1 MFILPPEGRSPS
13 PSTVSLVVTL
23 PSQSH
28 LSKAGLTDHRA
39 TVIAGGDYAHKD
51 VRHTETIGNDDESY
65 SVNSVDY
72 CEKFLRSAHLGRGLV
87 NNQWRDQ
94 VFKKNGGDAFT
105 GNFKLTD
112 FGLSFS

>member
-1 MFILPPEGRSPS
+1 MFILPPEGRSHS

-51 VRHTETIGNDDESY
+51 VRHTETLGNEDESY
-65 SVNSVDY
+65 SVNFFHY
-72 CEKFLRSAHLGRGLV
+72 CYKFLRSVHLRRGFIV
-87 NNQWRDQ
+87 NNQWRVQ
-94 VFKKNGGDAFT
+94 VLKNGG
-105 GNFKLTD
+105 GCV
-112 FGLSFS
+112 